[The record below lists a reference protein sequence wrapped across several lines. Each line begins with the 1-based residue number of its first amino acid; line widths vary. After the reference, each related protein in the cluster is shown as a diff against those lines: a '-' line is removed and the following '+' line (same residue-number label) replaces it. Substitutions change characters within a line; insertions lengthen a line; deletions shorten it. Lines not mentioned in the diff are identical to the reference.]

1 MGMKETIKEGERLN
15 TYAKKLRY
23 KCPCCVKRFKA
34 IPQRTI
40 HSPFPTCPRC
50 GAPVAEEH
58 RIRSFDRTRKALKV
72 LLFPIL
78 LPFRISAAAA
88 CLSWRGT
95 RAGVRGVWRGAM
107 FLLLLPLNIVK
118 EYRRKRFASPEA
130 LQKYLKEV
138 QDQWKDPRFAGEAAV
153 LKKGPVKVKI
163 VETKGDPNE
172 VMLSEQGRFAHPD
185 NGERRGTV
193 VNCMDGLR
201 GREWFIQWGANGKTG
216 GPYKD
221 GEIQFI
227 NV

>member
-1 MGMKETIKEGERLN
+1 MGFKETIKEGERLN
-15 TYAKKLRY
+15 SYAKKLLY
-23 KCPCCVKRFKA
+23 KCPCCSKRFKS

-58 RIRSFDRTRKALKV
+58 RIRSFDRTRKVLKV

-78 LPFRISAAAA
+78 LPFKISAATA

-95 RAGVRGVWRGAM
+95 RAGVRGIWRGAM

-118 EYRRKRFASPEA
+118 EYRRKRFASPED

-138 QDQWKDPRFAGEAAV
+138 QDQWKGSPGFVTETTP
-153 LKKGPVKVKI
+153 KKI
-163 VETKGDPNE
+163 KGDPDQ
-172 VMLSEQGRFAHPD
+172 VMLSEKGRSTYYAS
-185 NGERRGTV
+185 ERNPHGVPGTV
-193 VNCMDGLR
+193 VNCMDGLS
-201 GREWFIQWGANGKTG
+201 GRQWFIRWDNGKTG

-221 GEIQFI
+221 EEIRFT